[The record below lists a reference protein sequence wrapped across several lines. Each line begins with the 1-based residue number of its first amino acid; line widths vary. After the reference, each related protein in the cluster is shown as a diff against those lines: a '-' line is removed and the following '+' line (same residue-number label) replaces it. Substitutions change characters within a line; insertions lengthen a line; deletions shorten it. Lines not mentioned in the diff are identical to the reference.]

1 MNFAPATDKFDDDL
15 WNYTDYVIL
24 NEVETEQL
32 SKMEVKSVED
42 AEKACLALVEKLP
55 KIKNG
60 IICTLGN

>member
-42 AEKACLALVEKLP
+42 AEKACLALVEKLS

>member
-42 AEKACLALVEKLP
+42 AEKACLALVEK
-55 KIKNG
+55 
-60 IICTLGN
+60 IIQN